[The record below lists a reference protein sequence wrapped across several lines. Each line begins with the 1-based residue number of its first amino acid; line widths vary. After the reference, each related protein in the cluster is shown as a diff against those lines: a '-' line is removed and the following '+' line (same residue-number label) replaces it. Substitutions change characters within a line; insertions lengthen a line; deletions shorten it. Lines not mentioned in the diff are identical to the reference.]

1 MYIKIENH
9 KENTVQIIDYPA
21 DMKTFLWAH
30 SFGIFSIIKVK
41 PGVYQF
47 MDRSTKDIHMTIS
60 KPGKREIAACAAE
73 VK

>member
-9 KENTVQIIDYPA
+9 QENTVRIIDYPG
-21 DMKTFLWAH
+21 DMSIFLAAH

-47 MDRSTKDIHMTIS
+47 MDRFSKEIIETVS
-60 KPGKREIAACAAE
+60 KPGKREIKAFLQGG
-73 VK
+73 